1 MTSGSDSCAECIKG
15 SRCVCYWSCVFSW
28 SSYIS
33 LLVKLMKI
41 HFKLNWWYVPILH
54 VTWVWSW
61 FHSSSFLIFRLRP
74 CFYWKKAGQ
83 SSCWRVAHRW
93 IKVVEKNVIFPFIDN
108 QRHDSVVVWET
119 SDLCTCI
126 LIDRARALKHYTR
139 SAPCCDNFKRRSLVS
154 MSSKSQNLKDT
165 LMET

>member
-1 MTSGSDSCAECIKG
+1 MICAHPACHTSL
-15 SRCVCYWSCVFSW
+15 VL
-28 SSYIS
+28 IS
-33 LLVKLMKI
+33 LQL
-41 HFKLNWWYVPILH
+41 FLNIPLA
-54 VTWVWSW
+54 SL
-61 FHSSSFLIFRLRP
+61 FLL
-74 CFYWKKAGQ
+74 KKG
-83 SSCWRVAHRW
+83 WT
-93 IKVVEKNVIFPFIDN
+93 VVVLARGTQVNKGCREKCNFIDN
-108 QRHDSVVVWET
+108 QRHDPVVVWET